1 MINCLRETRADS
13 SPTHRRELAAE
24 FGSRVRFSEE
34 LALVPERPRRS
45 FAEPIMTGSRFN
57 VEWGG
62 IRDWTVRIRRA
73 VQVSFTQPVDS
84 RRGR

>member
-34 LALVPERPRRS
+34 LALVPESRRRGFARPV
-45 FAEPIMTGSRFN
+45 MTGNRFN

-73 VQVSFTQPVDS
+73 VQVRRAQPADS